1 MKLKVQNRE
10 VSPLDFNKFIVCK
23 VLEDVDKNYL
33 EYMKVAYPESKNFT
47 ESDIATLNNWKH
59 KLIVKLNK
67 YMNKE
72 QFNV

>member
-10 VSPLDFNKFIVCK
+10 VSPLDFSKYIVCK
-23 VLEDVDKNYL
+23 VLEDVDRNYI
-33 EYMKVAYPESKNFT
+33 EYLKVAYPESENFT

-59 KLIVKLNK
+59 KLIAKLNK

-72 QFNV
+72 QFHA

>member
-10 VSPLDFNKFIVCK
+10 VSPLDFSKYVVCK
-23 VLEDVDKNYL
+23 VLEDVDKNYT
-33 EYMKVAYPESKNFT
+33 EYLKVAYPESENFT

-72 QFNV
+72 QFYA